1 MRKYRMPVIETERL
15 ILRMW
20 SKKDADDLYGYAR
33 NPNVGPVAGWKPHG
47 SRAESKYIIVNVFL
61 QKMSW
66 AITEK
71 VTGRVIGSIGFID
84 DVTRPGINSKELGYS
99 LAEEFWGRGLMTEAV
114 AAVIKYAFEELSL
127 DVLAITTRT
136 DNGRS
141 RRVIEKCGFTYEGTH
156 RRAYR
161 IYDGSVYDILC
172 FSMLREEYFDTER
185 NGRAHE
191 QEKGKAR
198 A

>member
-114 AAVIKYAFEELSL
+114 AAVIKYAFEELK
-127 DVLAITTRT
+127 LACVWCSHYT
-136 DNGRS
+136 DNLQS
-141 RRVIEKCGFTYEGTH
+141 QRVIEKSGFAFQFEAPILDAPTGTEKPA
-156 RRAYR
+156 RFYALTRAGWERQTSAPY
-161 IYDGSVYDILC
+161 SV
-172 FSMLREEYFDTER
+172 
-185 NGRAHE
+185 
-191 QEKGKAR
+191 
-198 A
+198 

>member
-71 VTGRVIGSIGFID
+71 VTGRGAYLSSHSI
-84 DVTRPGINSKELGYS
+84 PGKTVFK
-99 LAEEFWGRGLMTEAV
+99 A
-114 AAVIKYAFEELSL
+114 AFEGLKPSL
-127 DVLAITTRT
+127 QIWAIR
-136 DNGRS
+136 RKEWVSS
-141 RRVIEKCGFTYEGTH
+141 R
-156 RRAYR
+156 
-161 IYDGSVYDILC
+161 
-172 FSMLREEYFDTER
+172 
-185 NGRAHE
+185 
-191 QEKGKAR
+191 
-198 A
+198 